1 MPKKN
6 FAVDGDQTVSS
17 SRVTALGITSTTAIT
32 PQVNQL
38 HIGCT
43 GAAADNQVQI
53 VVQRYTAAG
62 TATSVTPLP
71 LDPTGVVAVATAGSN
86 HTVEPTYTS
95 GAVLLDVPFN
105 SRATYSWYATPG
117 CEWVLPATAAN
128 GIGVGVLSPSFTGD
142 VQTTLYFTE

>member
-6 FAVDGDQTVSS
+6 FAVDGDQTVTS

-71 LDPTGVVAVATAGSN
+71 LDPTGVVAVATAGGADRPPGG
-86 HTVEPTYTS
+86 VVGEP
-95 GAVLLDVPFN
+95 GVPPVLD
-105 SRATYSWYATPG
+105 
-117 CEWVLPATAAN
+117 E
-128 GIGVGVLSPSFTGD
+128 
-142 VQTTLYFTE
+142 